1 MFFHSWT
8 GEDRQGN
15 RPFREELLSAERL
28 EERALALAA
37 SLTVDPSGRRRARS
51 IYPRL
56 TDNARVLRHAY
67 RTLAHDVRSG
77 AFVTPATEWFLD
89 NFHLIS
95 SEIIEVR
102 ENLPRHYYGELPPLA
117 GRQAGEARIYAI
129 AVELL
134 RHSDSRLELAQ
145 LQRFLNSY
153 QRVAPLTI
161 GELWAWPSMLKLA
174 LIENLR
180 RLADEILNSRSARRA
195 ADTFVSRIDES
206 PQDGPIA
213 ITPDAHDAY
222 IVQMLHRAREYD
234 VRRSPLRAALE
245 AHLIAR
251 NTVAEEVVR
260 VEHQRQATSQ
270 ASVANA
276 ITSLRLCAT
285 IDWRQYVESVSLVDN
300 VLRRDPAGVYARMDF
315 LSRDRQRQ
323 AVEEL
328 AEPSGEAQIRVA
340 LKAIETARQHA
351 AVKPQQAASHVGYH
365 LVGRGRE
372 ALEIELAYR
381 PKPEQWFRRF
391 VVTHPTPLYL
401 GAIVLLT
408 AALDGGGVYYARH
421 MGGALVMQL
430 IAALLLLIPASELAI
445 AVVQKL
451 TAINI
456 PPQRLQRLDLTEG
469 VPDDSRTVVVIP
481 TLLSSEEGVG
491 HLLEHLEVVAI
502 GNIDPNIH
510 FAILSDFLDEIGR
523 AHV

>member
-1 MFFHSWT
+1 MCPLDLGSSAKGREIPQIRPKPLALILDARRTLFFHSWSA
-8 GEDRQGN
+8 EDRQGN

-28 EERALALAA
+28 EERALGLAA

-67 RTLAHDVRSG
+67 RTLAHDVREG

-102 ENLPRHYYGELPPLA
+102 ENLPRRYYGELPPLA
-117 GRQAGEARIYAI
+117 GRQADEARIYAI

-134 RHSDSRLELAQ
+134 RHSDSRLELPQ

-180 RLADEILNSRSARRA
+180 RLADEILESRAARRA
-195 ADTFVSRIDES
+195 ADTFVSRIDEG
-206 PQDGPIA
+206 PQDAA
-213 ITPDAHDAY
+213 ITIPADSHDAY
-222 IVQMLHRAREYD
+222 LVQMLHRAREYD

-328 AEPSGEAQIRVA
+328 AESSGEAQVRVA
-340 LKAIETARQHA
+340 LKAVETARQHA
-351 AVKPQQAASHVGYH
+351 DGDEP
-365 LVGRGRE
+365 
-372 ALEIELAYR
+372 LAHWR
-381 PKPEQWFRRF
+381 
-391 VVTHPTPLYL
+391 
-401 GAIVLLT
+401 
-408 AALDGGGVYYARH
+408 
-421 MGGALVMQL
+421 
-430 IAALLLLIPASELAI
+430 
-445 AVVQKL
+445 
-451 TAINI
+451 
-456 PPQRLQRLDLTEG
+456 
-469 VPDDSRTVVVIP
+469 
-481 TLLSSEEGVG
+481 
-491 HLLEHLEVVAI
+491 
-502 GNIDPNIH
+502 
-510 FAILSDFLDEIGR
+510 
-523 AHV
+523 

>member
-1 MFFHSWT
+1 M
-8 GEDRQGN
+8 
-15 RPFREELLSAERL
+15 
-28 EERALALAA
+28 
-37 SLTVDPSGRRRARS
+37 
-51 IYPRL
+51 
-56 TDNARVLRHAY
+56 LRHAY

-77 AFVTPATEWFLD
+77 VFVTPATEWFLD

-134 RHSDSRLELAQ
+134 RHSDSRLDLPQ

-180 RLADEILNSRSARRA
+180 RLADEILEARGARRA
-195 ADTFVSRIDES
+195 ADTFVSRIDEG
-206 PQDGPIA
+206 PQDETIA

-251 NTVAEEVVR
+251 GTVAEEVVR

-328 AEPSGEAQIRVA
+328 AEASGEAQIRVA
-340 LKAIETARQHA
+340 LKAVETARQHA
-351 AVKPQQAASHVGYH
+351 AVKSHQAAAHIGYH
-365 LVGRGRE
+365 LVGLGRE
-372 ALEIELAYR
+372 ALESELAYR
-381 PKPEQWFRRF
+381 PRPEHWFRRF
-391 VVTHPTPLYL
+391 VLKHPTPLYL

-408 AALDGGGVYYARH
+408 AALDGGGVYYARRC
-421 MGGALVMQL
+421 GGALVMQ
-430 IAALLLLIPASELAI
+430 IVAALLLLIPASELAI
-445 AVVQKL
+445 AIVQKL

-469 VPDDSRTVVVIP
+469 VPEDSRTMVVIP
-481 TLLSSEEGVG
+481 TLLSSEDGVR

-502 GNIDPNIH
+502 GNIDPHIH
-510 FAILSDFLDEIGR
+510 FAILSDFLDAPEPAMPRDDDPAGDGTPGD
-523 AHV
+523 